1 MPPHLASG
9 ERNVLEFKENS
20 MQRSRVSRIST
31 CMLILLHMFIAAAAA
46 LSAPGASAQSTTPQ
60 YLYVPGAVSNGQG
73 SNVLGITTYTVN
85 QTTGA
90 LTQIAAPPVQVR
102 GGLGAL
108 AVNNTQT
115 FLFAAGLNSASQGSV
130 EVFNTS
136 SDGSLTEVA
145 NSPFGISNPQASPQA
160 VAVSPNGSYI
170 YVASTVPSNNSG
182 ENQGP
187 ESTIVDVF
195 AIGSDGSL
203 TLTTT
208 FPFSAVVACGENT
221 IPTTLTPVQFY
232 IHPTRKFLY
241 LFMQS
246 SYGPPCS
253 GQPSEVQPFTINSDG
268 TLTPGAVDILPLY
281 ATDGY
286 ALVGTPDGS
295 VMFLMTKLNTNYG
308 FIYQS
313 QVDSSTG
320 DIGFG
325 LVYSATDFDQPVM
338 SPGGLAVD
346 STSSYLYSSAGSFQI
361 QDGTLTA
368 IDDSTNP
375 FTSGGSLLASPTLPL
390 LFGVVLSAPEN
401 QVGPFYSEQV
411 DGDGSLTPAPGSPY
425 NFTSPG
431 ILSGTTPIPTK
442 AVMWVTP
449 HTPIDISGVV
459 VGQTGT
465 GGAAV
470 QNVGY
475 GTLTI
480 SSVTLTGDS
489 SLTVINN
496 CTSPVAPGGTC
507 GVGATF
513 APTSV
518 GTFTGTLT
526 IVSSIGTRTLSISA
540 TSIAPYSQPILNAP
554 SPILFPDTSTGSS
567 SPLTYT
573 LSNLSTATASFTVSS
588 VTIAGSNPGDFSQ
601 TNTCTAA
608 SPLAPG
614 ASCSITVTFTP
625 QALGTRAATLNI
637 NGPTG
642 AEVQSSL
649 TGTGVTTVTKYALTT
664 SVTGP
669 GTITQSPTGTSLANN
684 TTITLTATPNA
695 SSSFVDWG
703 GVCPNTVQLVC
714 SFVLNSNTTATANF
728 AANVTFNLI
737 VVGSGTVTQSPQ
749 GTSFAPETTITLNA
763 FPNTGAQFVSWLP
776 TSACNIPAN
785 APTVCYALLT
795 TNTTIT
801 ATFTSPN
808 QYTLSTNTN
817 GSGLGTITQSP
828 AGTSFAPN
836 TPITLTAVPTAGNA
850 FGSWYLGPCNGST
863 NPVCAFN
870 ISSNVATTAQFGPAY
885 TISTTVVGPG
895 TITQSPTGTTLVAG
909 TGMTLTAVPS
919 AGATF
924 TSWSGGACA
933 GSTSTS
939 CVFNLV
945 QNTTVTATF
954 AAAAQYTLTT
964 TASGPGMIQQSPP
977 GITFSSGTTITLTAV
992 PNTGA
997 SFTNWSGAC
1006 ASSTSTTCTFN
1017 ITANTSVTGTF
1028 AGAPAVTVPDPSQS
1042 GSAGSAFTF
1051 ALSTS
1056 GFSTPP
1062 TLKASCAIPE
1072 GTCTISGTTLT
1083 VTTTAT
1089 PARATHDA
1097 VSLIAVWPGDSAHG
1111 GSGGGS
1117 VLARRTI
1124 RAMLVA
1130 MLALLFA
1137 AFAVRVGA
1145 TSRRRMRLA
1154 FAPLAISAMVAG
1166 LALLAACGGGGGGGG
1181 GQIGTPAGTYTV
1193 TVTAT
1198 AGTQTATTNVSVTL
1212 Q

>member
-1 MPPHLASG
+1 
-9 ERNVLEFKENS
+9 
-20 MQRSRVSRIST
+20 MQRSRVST
-31 CMLILLHMFIAAAAA
+31 CMLILLVMFIAAAAA

-60 YLYVPGAVSNGQG
+60 YLYVPGGVPNGQG

-90 LTQIAAPPVQVR
+90 LTQIAAPPVQAR

-115 FLFAAGLNSASQGSV
+115 FLFAAGLNSAGQGSV
-130 EVFNTS
+130 EVFNTA

-145 NSPFGISNPQASPQA
+145 NSPFGISNPEASPQA

-182 ENQGP
+182 ENTVP

-208 FPFSAVVACGENT
+208 FPFSAVVACDNT
-221 IPTTLTPVQFY
+221 IPTSLTPVQFY
-232 IHPTRKFLY
+232 IHPTQRFLY

-320 DIGFG
+320 DIDFG
-325 LVYSATDFDQPVM
+325 LVYSATNFDQPVM

-375 FTSGGSLLASPTLPL
+375 FTGGGSLLASPTLPL
-390 LFGVVLSAPEN
+390 LFGVVLFAPEN

-411 DGDGSLTPAPGSPY
+411 NSNGSLTPAPGSPY

-431 ILSGTTPIPTK
+431 VLSGTTPIPTK

-449 HTPIDISGVV
+449 DTPIDISGVV

-489 SLTVINN
+489 SLIVINN
-496 CTSPVAPGGTC
+496 CTSPVAPAGTC

-526 IVSSIGTRTLSISA
+526 IVSSVGTRTLSISA

-649 TGTGVTTVTKYALTT
+649 TGTGVTTVTKYTLTT
-664 SVTGP
+664 SATGP
-669 GTITQSPTGTSLANN
+669 GTIMQSPIGTSLADN

-737 VVGSGTVTQSPQ
+737 VVGSGTVMQSPQ

-763 FPNTGAQFVSWLP
+763 SPNTGAQFVSWLP
-776 TSACNIPAN
+776 TSSCIIPAN

-828 AGTSFAPN
+828 VGTSFAPN
-836 TPITLTAVPTAGNA
+836 TPITLTAVPSAGNA

-863 NPVCAFN
+863 NPVCSFN
-870 ISSNVATTAQFGPAY
+870 ISSNVTTTAQFGPAY
-885 TISTTVVGPG
+885 TISTSVVGPG

-909 TGMTLTAVPS
+909 TGMTLTAVPNT
-919 AGATF
+919 GATF

-954 AAAAQYTLTT
+954 AAAQYTLTT
-964 TASGPGMIQQSPP
+964 TASGPGTIQQSPP
-977 GITFSSGTTITLTAV
+977 GTAFSSGTTITLTAV

-1006 ASSTSTTCTFN
+1006 AGSTSTTCTFN
-1017 ITANTSVTGTF
+1017 ISANTSVTATF
-1028 AGAPAVTVPDPSQS
+1028 AGAPAVTVPNPSQS

-1056 GFSTPP
+1056 GFGTPP

-1083 VTTTAT
+1083 VTTTAA

-1097 VSLIAVWPGDSAHG
+1097 VALNAAWPTDSTRGAL
-1111 GSGGGS
+1111 GSGGAS
-1117 VLARRTI
+1117 TLHAVRVA
-1124 RAMLVA
+1124 LVA
-1130 MLALLFA
+1130 MLALLLA
-1137 AFAVRVGA
+1137 RFAVRLGGA
-1145 TSRRRMRLA
+1145 PSTRMRFE
-1154 FAPLAISAMVAG
+1154 FAPLAMFAMVAG
-1166 LALLAACGGGGGGGG
+1166 LALLAACGGGSGGPSPT
-1181 GQIGTPAGTYTV
+1181 GTPAGTYTI
-1193 TVTAT
+1193 TITAT
-1198 AGTQTATTNVSVTL
+1198 AGTQAATTTVSVTV